1 MIKIQIKQVMPL
13 LIMVVIII
21 YKVNNFNIVYII
33 FPSIMPT
40 PKSKINTS
48 IEIMLTHL
56 DV

>member
-21 YKVNNFNIVYII
+21 YKVNSFNIGYII

-48 IEIMLTHL
+48 I
-56 DV
+56 